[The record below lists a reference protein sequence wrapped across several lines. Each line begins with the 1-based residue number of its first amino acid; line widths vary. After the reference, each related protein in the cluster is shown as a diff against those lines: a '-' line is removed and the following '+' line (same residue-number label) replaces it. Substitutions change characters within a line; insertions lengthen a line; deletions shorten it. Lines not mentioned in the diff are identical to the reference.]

1 MRKFEV
7 WYTYLDTGSKI
18 VYAEDEQDAAERLM
32 GEGRHLEV
40 LNIDQIDDL
49 GEED

>member
-1 MRKFEV
+1 MRKYEV

-18 VYAEDEQDAAERLM
+18 VYAEDEQDAAEQLRE
-32 GEGRHLEV
+32 EGRHLEV
-40 LNIDQIDDL
+40 LNIDQVDYL